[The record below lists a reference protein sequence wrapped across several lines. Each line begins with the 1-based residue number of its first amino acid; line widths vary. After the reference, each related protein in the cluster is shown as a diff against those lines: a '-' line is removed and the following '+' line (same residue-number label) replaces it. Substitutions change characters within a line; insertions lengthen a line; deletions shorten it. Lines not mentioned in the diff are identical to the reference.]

1 MPDSGNDNKKA
12 LIAMSGGV
20 DSSAAA
26 LFMKERGYDCTG
38 VTMRLFDNEDVG
50 ECESRACCS
59 LEDAED
65 ARRVAAEIGIPFYI
79 FDFAEDFREQVID
92 RFCRA
97 YRAGETPNP
106 CIDCNRYIKYDRL
119 YRRMEQL
126 GFDSVVTGHYARI
139 VRDED
144 SGRYLLLAAEDKT
157 KDQSYVLYMLTQNQ
171 LAHTLFPL
179 GDMKKSEIRRIAEAY
194 GFVNAHKKDSQDI
207 CFVRDGDYAGFIA
220 RYSLDSEAPT
230 GMARGNFVDADGN
243 ILGEHEG
250 IIHYTIGQ
258 RKGLG
263 RAFGKPRYVTA
274 IRPQTNEVV
283 LGANEDLFTDTVVIA
298 DVNLIAA
305 GEDGLDRPLRV
316 AAKIRYNQ
324 SASPA
329 TAVRTD
335 ADRVTITFD
344 EPQRAV
350 TRGQAAVMYDGD
362 SVVGG
367 GIIV

>member
-1 MPDSGNDNKKA
+1 MLDSGIDNKKA

-20 DSSAAA
+20 DSSVAA
-26 LFMKERGYDCTG
+26 LFMKGRGYDCTG
-38 VTMRLFDNEDVG
+38 VTMRLIDNEDVG
-50 ECESRACCS
+50 ECESRTCCS

-79 FDFAEDFREQVID
+79 FDFADDFRAQVID

-97 YRAGETPNP
+97 YLAGETPNP

-126 GFDSVVTGHYARI
+126 GFDCVVTGHYARI
-139 VRDED
+139 IPDKD

-157 KDQSYVLYMLTQNQ
+157 KDQSYVLYMLTQEQ
-171 LAHTLFPL
+171 LARTRFPL
-179 GDMKKSEIRRIAEAY
+179 GDMKKTEIRRIAEAH

-220 RYSLDSEAPT
+220 RYMLDSGAMA
-230 GMARGNFVDADGN
+230 GMERGNFIDADGN
-243 ILGEHEG
+243 VLGEHEG

-263 RAFGKPRYVTA
+263 TAFGKPRYVTE
-274 IRPQTNEVV
+274 IRPRTNEVV
-283 LGANEDLFTDTVVIA
+283 LGANEDLFTDTVVMK
-298 DVNLIAA
+298 DVNLISVGA
-305 GEDGLDRPLRV
+305 GDLDRPVRV

-329 TAVRTD
+329 SAVRTD
-335 ADRVTITFD
+335 EDEITITFD

-362 SVVGG
+362 TVVGG
-367 GIIV
+367 GVIL